1 MLPPVRL
8 SRSSYRGRGV
18 LIDSTDNPPSPAA
31 YEDAEL
37 LSRIVGR
44 DEAGLAQA
52 IQLYAGQIKA
62 ICLRIC
68 VDELEADE
76 VVSVVFWELWHG
88 VRKVDLNRGS
98 LRTYLLTLAR
108 SRAIDRQRAAA
119 ARVKNCQKYLESQRS
134 HCMTNQEEGVEAHM
148 GKERSQELRE
158 AIAGLPAAQKSALE
172 LAFFDGLTH
181 REVAERQSLPLG
193 TIKTNIRRGLMQLRK
208 MMVEFAGQERELT

>member
-1 MLPPVRL
+1 
-8 SRSSYRGRGV
+8 
-18 LIDSTDNPPSPAA
+18 LIDSTDNPPSPVACQ
-31 YEDAEL
+31 DAEL

-52 IQLYAGQIKA
+52 IQLYAGQVKA

-88 VRKVDLNRGS
+88 VHKIDLDRGS

-119 ARVKNCQKYLESQRS
+119 ARLKNCQKYLESQRS
-134 HCMTNQEEGVEAHM
+134 HYSSMADQHAGVVAQM
-148 GKERSQELRE
+148 GHERSQELRE

-181 REVAERQSLPLG
+181 REVAQRQSLPLG

-208 MMVEFAGQERELT
+208 MMVEFAVQERELT